1 MIRLCKPTAV
11 PFMNTTRLSAAS
23 MASVSVFAPED
34 RPCPADFVLVE
45 IVVFAFQVALQDLSP
60 YR

>member
-1 MIRLCKPTAV
+1 MQTDR
-11 PFMNTTRLSAAS
+11 R
-23 MASVSVFAPED
+23 SVSEYDQAQRGVDGFGLGFCPED